1 MIKTFQNEKILA
13 NSLALEILQELK
25 VVSTEKTMSNVVKIR
40 SQSTKILN
48 PGDFVISQ

>member
-25 VVSTEKTMSNVVKIR
+25 KKKKLVLGCPGGR
-40 SQSTKILN
+40 SLK
-48 PGDFVISQ
+48 